1 MMDDVSKQMVNRKI
15 KTAAE
20 IATAIGPRPRERRVI
35 MCHGTFDIVH
45 PGHIRHLLYAKSKG
59 AILVASLTSD
69 AHIVKANFRP
79 FVPQELRAI
88 NLAALEMVDFVVV
101 DSEPNPLRNIG
112 IIQPD
117 YFAKGYE
124 YVKEG
129 LHPRTAEEKGAVE
142 AYGGELIFTPGDI
155 VY

>member
-1 MMDDVSKQMVNRKI
+1 MMMMDDASKRMVSRKI

-20 IATAIGPRPRERRVI
+20 IAAAVGARPRRSKVI

-45 PGHIRHLLYAKSKG
+45 PGHIRHLLFAKSKG
-59 AILVASLTSD
+59 DFLVASLTSD
-69 AHIVKANFRP
+69 DHIVKANFRP

-101 DSEPNPLRNIG
+101 DTEPTPLRNIG

-117 YFAKGYE
+117 FFAKGYE
-124 YVKEG
+124 YTKDG
-129 LHPRTAEEKGAVE
+129 LHPKTTDEKDAVE
-142 AYGGELIFTPGDI
+142 AYGGE
-155 VY
+155 